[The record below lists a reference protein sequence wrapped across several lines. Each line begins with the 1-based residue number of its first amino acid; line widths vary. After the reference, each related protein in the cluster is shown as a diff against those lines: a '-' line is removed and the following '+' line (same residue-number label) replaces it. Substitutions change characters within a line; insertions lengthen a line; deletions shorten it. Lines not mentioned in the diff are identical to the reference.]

1 MTEQERQMRGGG
13 GPLWESFG
21 FRCNPYDARW
31 LGVNEES
38 AKLFVGR
45 EAEARRFFT
54 NLSAA
59 TGGMTIVEGDV
70 GVGKTSFVN
79 VQQYL
84 SLTGANALGTRMLP
98 SFETVQPRDPTNT
111 VEILLSA
118 LSNAVNAAR
127 EVLGSAAAKRDRV
140 IARAQR
146 LTSQLVH
153 ESGSFQLGAHVLG
166 TGGTVGLGRAT
177 SETRP
182 LAVSLTPLL
191 EAIDEFTERMAS
203 HYGYDGAI
211 VPVNNLDV
219 LDDDLIITFFNALR
233 DSAVNRG
240 RVWWVFTGGSGLFS
254 LLEGRASR
262 VSEMIV
268 GMPIVLGPLSWQEIA
283 EAIERRLSLHARG
296 KGVRPPLPMRT
307 ARLLYD
313 ISKGEIR
320 FIFKRLTDIVLDFK
334 TRFPSECTITY
345 DDSVA
350 ILRTLA
356 TERLAGLALTKTE
369 MAILAKMAA
378 ADEFRPR
385 EYAEF
390 GLRSAQSLSKYLRK
404 FVGLQLVHRSRS
416 GRAAVYRPAGD
427 VRLALRADAGKA

>member
-31 LGVNEES
+31 LGVDEES
-38 AKLFVGR
+38 ARLFVGR

-54 NLSAA
+54 NVSAA

-79 VQQYL
+79 VQQYV
-84 SLTGANALGTRMLP
+84 SLTGAGSLGTRMLP
-98 SFETVQPRDPTNT
+98 SLETVQPRDPTNT

-127 EVLGSAAAKRDRV
+127 QILGSAVAKRDRV
-140 IARAQR
+140 ISRAQR

-166 TGGTVGLGRAT
+166 TGGTMGLGRAT

-182 LAVSLTPLL
+182 LAVSLPPLL

-203 HYGYDGAI
+203 RYDYDGVI

-219 LDDDLIITFFNALR
+219 LDDELIVAFFNALR

-240 RVWWVFTGGSGLFS
+240 RIWWVFTGGSGLFS

-262 VSEMIV
+262 VSEMVV
-268 GMPIVLGPLSWQEIA
+268 GMPIVLPPLSWEEIA
-283 EAIERRLSLHARG
+283 EAIERRVSLYACG
-296 KGVRPPLPMRT
+296 KGATPPLPMET

-334 TRFPSECTITY
+334 TRFPSEHTIAY

-350 ILRTLA
+350 ILRALA
-356 TERLAGLALTKTE
+356 TERLTGLPLTKAE
-369 MAILAKMAA
+369 MAILAKIAA
-378 ADEFRPR
+378 ADELRPR
-385 EYAEF
+385 DYAEL

-404 FVGLQLVHRSRS
+404 FIGLQLVHRSRS
-416 GRAAVYRPAGD
+416 GRAAVYRAAGD
-427 VRLALRADAGKA
+427 VRLALCAEAGRG